1 MGRTAK
7 SKELNP
13 TPDGFNETRLAEA
26 GKATQEL
33 AQLQPA
39 MDAVLAAG
47 MDLGRI
53 EALDFILTVSNSAIL
68 PIFENVKK
76 SKAWQHLR
84 NPNNSYG
91 KNFESLEEFCEV
103 KLGKSYKR
111 IQALVGNRNA
121 LGQEA
126 FEQAEKLG
134 LRQIDYNAIK
144 ALPASKQ
151 EMIKE
156 ALSEGADLE
165 TVTRALRQLAAEDQ
179 REIEA
184 LTKDLS
190 DAKENYE
197 AQGAVIQKKDE
208 KLNSLEKQLHKQRN
222 RAGDWHPRATE
233 IAIETTRHA
242 AAVLENLD
250 KLDAMSG
257 AILNEDF
264 GEEDRAAAI
273 EAMAVVYYDA
283 VNQVAGRL
291 AEVLAAC
298 EEEFIGYKEKARPML
313 DVEALL
319 FKAGK

>member
-39 MDAVLAAG
+39 MDAVLVAG
-47 MDLGRI
+47 IDLGRI
-53 EALDFILTVSNSAIL
+53 EALNFMATVANSSIL
-68 PIFENVKK
+68 PIYENVKK
-76 SKAWQHLR
+76 SKAWQFMR
-84 NPNNSYG
+84 NG
-91 KNFESLEEFCEV
+91 DGRHFESLEEFCEI
-103 KLGKSYKR
+103 KLGKSYR
-111 IQALVGNRNA
+111 RLRELVANRNT

-126 FEQAEKLG
+126 FEQGERLG

-156 ALSEGADLE
+156 ALAEGADLE

-184 LTKDLS
+184 LTTELS
-190 DAKENYE
+190 EVQSNYE
-197 AQGAVIQKKDE
+197 AQGAVIKKKDE

-242 AAVLENLD
+242 AASLEALD
-250 KLDAMSG
+250 KLDTMRN
-257 AILNEDF
+257 AILTEEF
-264 GEEDRAAAI
+264 GEADRETAI

-283 VNQVAGRL
+283 VSQIAGRL
-291 AEVLAAC
+291 AEVMADC
-298 EEEFIGYKEKARPML
+298 EEVFIGYKEKARPML
-313 DVEALL
+313 DVEA
-319 FKAGK
+319 FQPKAAK